1 MLEMEHIFLIRPEA
15 AANLTGAPGYENL
28 RGQVLF
34 YPAPGGTIVVA
45 QVEGL
50 PGDGFFGIHLHQG
63 DNCRTRQEPFDGAG
77 AHWGLPGQLHPEH
90 LGDLPVLLAKNG
102 KAWSAVWTGRFL
114 PSQAR
119 GHTVIV
125 HRMPDDYR
133 SQPAGDSGERIGCGV
148 IW

>member
-1 MLEMEHIFLIRPEA
+1 MKWNVFFLIRPEA

-28 RGQVLF
+28 RGAGTLL
-34 YPAPGGTIVVA
+34 PGARGTIVVA

-50 PGDGFFGIHLHQG
+50 PGTDSSAYTCTRATTAVRDRSHLTG
-63 DNCRTRQEPFDGAG
+63 PG

>member
-1 MLEMEHIFLIRPEA
+1 MLEMERIFLIRPEA

-77 AHWGLPGQLHPEH
+77 AHWIFRCCWQKTARPGALC
-90 LGDLPVLLAKNG
+90 G
-102 KAWSAVWTGRFL
+102 
-114 PSQAR
+114 
-119 GHTVIV
+119 
-125 HRMPDDYR
+125 
-133 SQPAGDSGERIGCGV
+133 PAGFSPVRPGDTPSLCTGCRMIIAPNRRETLESASVVVSFGNQAAC
-148 IW
+148 